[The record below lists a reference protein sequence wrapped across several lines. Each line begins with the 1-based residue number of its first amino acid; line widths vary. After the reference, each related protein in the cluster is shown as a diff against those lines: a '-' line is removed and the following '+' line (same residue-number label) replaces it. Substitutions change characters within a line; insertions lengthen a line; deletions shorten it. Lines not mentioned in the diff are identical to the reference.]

1 MPCTCPSALLRVD
14 VREAPDD
21 RAPWR
26 RQNRSVG
33 PTVLVVD
40 DHPTFRR
47 FARRMLEEA
56 GFRVV
61 GEAGGCSEA
70 MERARDLRPQAVLLD
85 VLLPDGSG
93 LDVAARLSQSFEG
106 MLVVLTSSRSR
117 SDFGAALDG
126 VPAAGFIPK
135 SALSGD
141 AFAEL
146 VQRG

>member
-1 MPCTCPSALLRVD
+1 M
-14 VREAPDD
+14 
-21 RAPWR
+21 
-26 RQNRSVG
+26 
-33 PTVLVVD
+33 LVVD

-56 GFRVV
+56 GFDVV

-93 LDVAARLSQSFEG
+93 LDVAATLSQSFEG
-106 MLVVLTSSRSR
+106 MLVVLTSSRCR
-117 SDFGAALDG
+117 FDFGAALDG
-126 VPAAGFIPK
+126 APAAGFIEK

-146 VQRG
+146 LQPRR